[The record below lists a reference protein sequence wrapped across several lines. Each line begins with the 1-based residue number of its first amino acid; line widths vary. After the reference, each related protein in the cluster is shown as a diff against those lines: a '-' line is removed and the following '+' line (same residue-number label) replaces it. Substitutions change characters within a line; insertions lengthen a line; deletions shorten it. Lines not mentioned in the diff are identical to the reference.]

1 MRESFE
7 TGSFDTIP
15 TAPTSNLHLSR
26 AVANGILPRARH
38 KRYTKNSILEVM
50 CDRGLVHRVL
60 VNTSIFG
67 KKPNLYH
74 IAGVLL
80 LGAG

>member
-50 CDRGLVHRVL
+50 CDRGLV
-60 VNTSIFG
+60 IFG
-67 KKPNLYH
+67 VGVEIFDKLGGDNV
-74 IAGVLL
+74 AGRVEVYD
-80 LGAG
+80 